1 MPTVAVMEGVKVQ
14 FFFDDY
20 PPPHFH
26 AEIGGEVAQ
35 IEIGTLSVLRGGL
48 PPTKLRTL
56 IAWAES
62 RRDELLR
69 AWYDTAAGRKPGRLE

>member
-1 MPTVAVMEGVKVQ
+1 MPTVAVVEGVKVQ
-14 FFFDDY
+14 FFFDDH

-26 AEIGGEVAQ
+26 AEIG
-35 IEIGTLSVLRGGL
+35 
-48 PPTKLRTL
+48 
-56 IAWAES
+56 WAES